1 MRSAKLVFCFSLS
14 TDTWMTSNGH
24 YSREKIY
31 IDLQRLKASTT
42 QRIYIIESIA
52 EHNLTGFLQV
62 ALKSLIYCHLLSYF
76 YTDSCLNC
84 HSLFRSVVWFKF
96 LLIFKYISRQRAW
109 KGLGL
114 LVIALIKTSSRFSC
128 SSQWKTRSVGC
139 FCEPEKQEDCNG
151 VLLHLK
157 VRKFS

>member
-1 MRSAKLVFCFSLS
+1 
-14 TDTWMTSNGH
+14 MTSNGD

-42 QRIYIIESIA
+42 ENIYHREHHRTRLDGNFPKRI
-52 EHNLTGFLQV
+52 
-62 ALKSLIYCHLLSYF
+62 KSLIYCHLLSYF

-84 HSLFRSVVWFKF
+84 HSLFRSVVWFRF
-96 LLIFKYISRQRAW
+96 LLIFKYISSQRAW

-139 FCEPEKQEDCNG
+139 SCEPEKQEDCND